1 VNGAAVSVAGE
12 MRSLVFRHSRVEPE
26 RQRFGWSAQREPMLA
41 GMIFPH
47 LMHVL
52 NICRAG

>member
-1 VNGAAVSVAGE
+1 

>member
-1 VNGAAVSVAGE
+1 VWVVQRKPS
-12 MRSLVFRHSRVEPE
+12 RSKIRALVFFHSLVEPE
-26 RQRFGWSAQREPMLA
+26 RQRFGCSAQREPMLA

-52 NICRAG
+52 NI